1 MKKSKFF
8 TTIGGLGLAALSIF
22 LISADHIDAPAIA
35 GTTADI
41 TDFYAFESQSN
52 SNNFVFVA
60 NVQGLLPPGQPTEQA
75 VFDETVLLEFNIDRN
90 NDLKE
95 DLVIQA
101 IKRGDSM
108 YFFSPTAPAFT
119 GDDGLKSTISTSTR
133 RSVKISTATDVYV
146 TEMDGMKFFAGPR
159 DDPFFFDFNKYN
171 EVIAGTA
178 TGFDNPGTDTFAGT
192 NVLSVVVELPKSMLL
207 GGVTG
212 VNPFA
217 PDTPMYNVWV
227 EAKRKQ

>member
-8 TTIGGLGLAALSIF
+8 AVIGGIGVAALSIF

-41 TDFYAFESQSN
+41 TDFYAFQGE
-52 SNNFVFVA
+52 NNGNLVFAA
-60 NVQGLLPPGQPTEQA
+60 NVQGLLAPGQPTTQA
-75 VFDETVLLEFNIDRN
+75 VFDETVLIEINIDN
-90 NDLKE
+90 DNDLKE

-108 YFFSPTAPAFT
+108 YFFGPTAPAMQ
-119 GDDGLKSTISTSTR
+119 GLESTIATSAR
-133 RSVKISTATDVYV
+133 RSVKISTLEDVQIA
-146 TEMDGMKFFAGPR
+146 EKDGMKFFAGPR
-159 DDPFFFDFNKYN
+159 EDPFFFDFNQYN
-171 EVIAGTA
+171 EILAGTA

-192 NVLSVVVELPKSMLL
+192 NVLSIVIEVPKSMIP
-207 GGVTG
+207 GGVAG

-217 PDTPMYNVWV
+217 PNTPIYNVWV
-227 EAKRKQ
+227 EAKRKI

>member
-1 MKKSKFF
+1 MKKSKLFAV
-8 TTIGGLGLAALSIF
+8 IGGLGVAALSVF
-22 LISADHIDAPAIA
+22 LISADHIDAPAVA

-41 TDFYAFESQSN
+41 TDFYAFQGPN
-52 SNNFVFVA
+52 SGNFVFVA

-75 VFDETVLLEFNIDRN
+75 VFDETVLLEFNIDKD

-108 YFFSPTAPAFT
+108 YFFAPSAPAMT
-119 GDDGLKSTISTSTR
+119 GLQSTISTSART
-133 RSVKISTATDVYV
+133 SVKISTKEDVQV
-146 TEMDGMKFFAGPR
+146 TEKNGMKFFAGPR
-159 DDPFFFDFNKYN
+159 EDPFFFDFNKFN

-178 TGFDNPGTDTFAGT
+178 TGFENPGTDTFAGS
-192 NVLSVVVELPKSMLL
+192 NVLSVVIEFPKSMLP
-207 GGVTG
+207 GGLAG

-217 PDTPMYNVWV
+217 PNTPIYNVWV

>member
-1 MKKSKFF
+1 MKKSKLFAV
-8 TTIGGLGLAALSIF
+8 IGGLGIAALSVF
-22 LISADHIDAPAIA
+22 LISADHIDAPAVK

-41 TDFYAFESQSN
+41 TDFYAYQGPN
-52 SNNFVFVA
+52 SGNFVFVA
-60 NVQGLLPPGQPTEQA
+60 NIQGLLPPGQPTEQA
-75 VFDETVLLEFNIDRN
+75 VFDETVLLEFNIDKD

-108 YFFSPTAPAFT
+108 YFFGPSAPAFT
-119 GDDGLKSTISTSTR
+119 GLESTILTSARTA
-133 RSVKISTATDVYV
+133 VKISTKEDLQI
-146 TEMDGMKFFAGPR
+146 TESNGMKFFAGPR

-192 NVLSVVVELPKSMLL
+192 NVLSVVIEFPKSMLP
-207 GGVTG
+207 GGMTG

-217 PDTPMYNVWV
+217 PNTPIYNVWV